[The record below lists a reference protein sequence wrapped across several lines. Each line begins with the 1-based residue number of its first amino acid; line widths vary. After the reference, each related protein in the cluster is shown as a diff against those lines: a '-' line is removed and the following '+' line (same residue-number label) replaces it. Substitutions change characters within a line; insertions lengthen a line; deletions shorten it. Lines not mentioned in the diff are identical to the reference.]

1 MKDVDNM
8 SDKTIEDELK
18 LARDECERLRREN
31 TRLRSLVESD
41 TQATIQIDVPN
52 SKPISNTPLIAPS
65 DLSAEDK
72 IALFRSLFKGREDI
86 YALRWESNKGK
97 SGYALACGNEWDRVL
112 CRKPQ
117 IKCSECPNSRFLPV
131 TDQAIHDHLSG
142 KKMIGLYP
150 LLQDE
155 TCWFLVIDFDKDGW
169 QEHVKAFLEV
179 CGKWNVPAAL
189 ERSQSGNGAHIWIFF
204 IDHVPAYLARK
215 LGCGL
220 ITQTMKERHELSLSS
235 YDRLFPAQDAMPK
248 GGFGNLIALPL
259 QGERRKRGN
268 SVFLDSKLN
277 PHPDQWCFLASVRKM
292 NYDEVNSTVRRLSDD
307 GEIIDVR
314 RSLTDESSDEDPWTI
329 PPSKKKEDE
338 LVLMGPLP
346 SSIKITLANMVY
358 IEKENLPSPILNR
371 LKKLAA
377 FQNPEFY
384 KAQAMR
390 ISTFGKPRIIGCAE
404 DFPKHIGLPRGCL
417 LDAVNLLKMYGIQ
430 TDCVD
435 EYVAGQPIKVKFI
448 GKLRPEQK
456 KAVRTLSDHEI
467 GILAAT
473 TAFGKTVVGAWMI
486 AKRKVNTL
494 ILVHR
499 QQLMDQWKERL
510 SVFLNMPAK
519 EIGLIGSG
527 KNKVSGKVDIAMLQS
542 LFRKGEVK
550 DLVQNYGHVIVDE
563 CHHISAFSFEQVMK
577 QVKAKYILGLTATP
591 LRKDG
596 HHPIIIMQCGP
607 IRYQVS
613 AKDAVK
619 SRPFEHVVKL
629 RYTDFS
635 MPGDN
640 KDFHISQYYSELAKD
655 PKRNELILN
664 DISAAI
670 SEGRNPL
677 ILTERTQHTD
687 YFAGRLREIGKDVIV
702 LKGGMGRKQRQ
713 AVFEQVRTAETKE
726 RVIIATGRYIGEGF
740 DDSRL
745 DTLFLAMPISWHGT
759 LQQYVGRL
767 HRIHDGKTVV
777 QVYDYV
783 DRNVPVLLKMS
794 EKRLKKYPAIGY
806 KIE

>member
-1 MKDVDNM
+1 MVNGSPEEK
-8 SDKTIEDELK
+8 LK
-18 LARDECERLRREN
+18 FLQDECERLRTEN
-31 TRLRSLVESD
+31 AHLRSLTESD
-41 TQATIQIDVPN
+41 GQATIQIEEPNRKPQVSEVPVPDN
-52 SKPISNTPLIAPS
+52 RSVEEKISLFR
-65 DLSAEDK
+65 
-72 IALFRSLFKGREDI
+72 ALFRGREDI

-97 SGYALACGNEWDRVL
+97 SGYAPACGNEWDRIL

-117 IKCSECPNSRFLPV
+117 IKCSECPNSKFLPV
-131 TDQAIHDHLSG
+131 TDQALHDHLSG

-169 QEHVKAFLEV
+169 QGHVKAFLDV
-179 CGKWNVPAAL
+179 CGKWNIPVAL

-204 IDHVPAYLARK
+204 TDPVPAYLARK

-220 ITQTMKERHELSLSS
+220 ITQTMRERHELSLSS
-235 YDRLFPAQDAMPK
+235 YDRLFPAQDTMPK

-268 SVFLDSKLN
+268 SIFLDSSLN
-277 PHPDQWCFLASVRKM
+277 PCSDQWGFLASIRKM
-292 NYDEVNSTVRRLSDD
+292 NYDEVSSTVRQLSED
-307 GEIIDVR
+307 GEIIDVKK
-314 RSLTDESSDEDPWTI
+314 SLTDETLDEDPWTI
-329 PPSKKKEDE
+329 PPSKKREED
-338 LVLMGPLP
+338 LVLTGPLP
-346 SSIKITLANMVY
+346 SAVKVTLANMVY
-358 IEKENLPSPILNR
+358 IEKEGLPAPLLNR

-404 DFPKHIGLPRGCL
+404 DFPKYIALPRGCFV
-417 LDAVNLLKMYGIQ
+417 DVANLLKTHGVQ
-430 TDCVD
+430 TDCTD
-435 EYVAGQPIKVKFI
+435 ECLAGKPIKVKFT
-448 GKLRPEQK
+448 GKLRPKQK
-456 KAVRTLSDHEI
+456 KAVKALTEHEI

-499 QQLMDQWKERL
+499 QQLMDQWKEKL
-510 SVFLNMPAK
+510 SVFLDIPIK
-519 EIGLIGSG
+519 EIGLVGSG

-550 DLVQNYGHVIVDE
+550 DLVQDYGHIIVDE

-577 QVKAKYILGLTATP
+577 QAKAKYVLGLTATP
-591 LRKDG
+591 IRKDG

-619 SRPFEHVVKL
+619 ERPFEHVVKL

-635 MPGDN
+635 MPVQD

-655 PKRNELILN
+655 PKRNEQILN
-664 DISAAI
+664 DIFVVMND
-670 SEGRNPL
+670 GRNPL
-677 ILTERTQHTD
+677 VLTERTQHTD
-687 YFAGRLREIGKDVIV
+687 YLADRLKSAGKDVIV

-713 AVFEQVRTAETKE
+713 AVFERIRVVETKE

-745 DTLFLAMPISWHGT
+745 DTLFLAMPISWQGT

-783 DRNVPVLLKMS
+783 DRNVPVLLRMS

>member
-1 MKDVDNM
+1 MA
-8 SDKTIEDELK
+8 DKSVQEQLS

-31 TRLRSLVESD
+31 ERLRSLVESD
-41 TQATIQIDVPN
+41 GQTAIQIEPPKSQSPASEVVVPDN
-52 SKPISNTPLIAPS
+52 R
-65 DLSAEDK
+65 SAEEK

-86 YALRWESNKGK
+86 YALRWESSKGK
-97 SGYALACGNEWDRVL
+97 SGYSPACGNEWDRVL

-117 IKCSECPNSRFLPV
+117 IKCSECPNSKFLPV
-131 TDQAIHDHLSG
+131 TDQAIFDHLSG
-142 KKMIGLYP
+142 KKMIGVYP

-155 TCWFLVIDFDKDGW
+155 TCWFLAIDFDKTGW
-169 QEHVKAFLEV
+169 EGHTKAFLKACE
-179 CGKWNVPAAL
+179 KWGVSAAL
-189 ERSQSGNGAHIWIFF
+189 ERSQSGNGAHVWIFF
-204 IDHVPAYLARK
+204 SDTIPAYLVRK

-220 ITQTMKERHELSLSS
+220 ITQTMKDRHEMSLSS
-235 YDRLFPAQDAMPK
+235 YDRLFPAQDTMPK

-268 SVFLDSKLN
+268 SVFLDSNLN
-277 PHPDQWCFLASVRKM
+277 PYADQWGFLASVRKM
-292 NYDEVNSTVRRLSDD
+292 RYDEVSAIVQRLSED
-307 GEIIDVR
+307 GDIIDVQ
-314 RSLTDESSDEDPWTI
+314 RSLTDETSSEDPWTI
-329 PPSKKKEDE
+329 PPSRKREDK
-338 LVLMGPLP
+338 LVLTGSLP
-346 SSIKITLANMVY
+346 SEVKVTLANLVY
-358 IEKENLPSPILNR
+358 IEKEGLPSPLLNR

-390 ISTFGKPRIIGCAE
+390 ISIFGKPRIIGCAE
-404 DFPKHIGLPRGCL
+404 DFPKHIALPRGCL
-417 LDAVNLLKMYGIQ
+417 ADAVSLLKTHGIQ
-430 TDCVD
+430 ANCAD
-435 EYVAGQPIKVKFI
+435 ERFAGKPIKFKFT
-448 GKLRPEQK
+448 GELRPEQK
-456 KAVRTLSDHEI
+456 KAVKALSEHEM
-467 GILAAT
+467 GILSAT

-486 AKRKVNTL
+486 AKRKTNTL
-494 ILVHR
+494 VLVHR

-510 SVFLNMPAK
+510 SVFLNIPVK
-519 EIGLIGSG
+519 EIGLVGSG
-527 KNKVSGKVDIAMLQS
+527 KSKVGGKVDIAMLQS

-550 DLVQNYGHVIVDE
+550 DLVQEYGQIIVDE

-577 QVKAKYILGLTATP
+577 QAKAKYILGLTATP

-607 IRYQVS
+607 IRHQVS
-613 AKDAVK
+613 TKDAVK

-629 RYTDFS
+629 RHTDFS
-635 MPGDN
+635 MPVQD
-640 KDFHISQYYSELAKD
+640 KDFHISQFYSELAKD
-655 PKRNELILN
+655 HKRNELILN
-664 DISAAI
+664 DIFAAMDV
-670 SEGRNPL
+670 GRNPL
-677 ILTERTQHTD
+677 VLTERTQHTD
-687 YFAGRLREIGKDVIV
+687 YLADRLKSAGKDVIV

-713 AVFEQVRTAETKE
+713 AVFEQVRAVETKE

-745 DTLFLAMPISWHGT
+745 DTLFLAMPISWQGT

-783 DRNVPVLLKMS
+783 DRNVPVLLRMS

>member
-1 MKDVDNM
+1 M
-8 SDKTIEDELK
+8 SDKAVEEQLK
-18 LARDECERLRREN
+18 LARDECEWLRREN
-31 TRLRSLVESD
+31 TRLRLLVQLD
-41 TQATIQIDVPN
+41 TQATIQINDPN
-52 SKPISNTPLIAPS
+52 SKPISDTLIAPS
-65 DLSAEDK
+65 DLLANDK

-97 SGYALACGNEWDRVL
+97 SGYAPACGNEWDRVL
-112 CRKPQ
+112 CHKPQ
-117 IKCSECPNSRFLPV
+117 IKCSECPNSKFLPII
-131 TDQAIHDHLSG
+131 DQAIHDHLSG

-155 TCWFLVIDFDKDGW
+155 TCWFLAIDFDKDGW
-169 QEHVKAFLEV
+169 QGHVKAFLDI
-179 CGKWNVPAAL
+179 CGKWDIPAAL

-204 IDHVPAYLARK
+204 TDPVPAYLARK

-235 YDRLFPAQDAMPK
+235 YDRLFPAQDTMPK

-259 QGERRKRGN
+259 QGGRRKRGN
-268 SVFLDSKLN
+268 SVFLGLDLN
-277 PHPDQWCFLASVRKM
+277 PHPDQWRFLTSIRKM
-292 NYDEVNSTVRRLSDD
+292 NYDEVNSAVRRLSED
-307 GEIIDVR
+307 GEIIDVK
-314 RSLTDESSDEDPWTI
+314 RSLTDETSDEDPWTI
-329 PPSKKKEDE
+329 PLSKKKEDK
-338 LVLMGPLP
+338 LILTGPLP
-346 SSIKITLANMVY
+346 SSVKITLANMVY
-358 IEKENLPSPILNR
+358 IEKENLPSPLLNR

-404 DFPKHIGLPRGCL
+404 DFPKHIGLPRGCFV
-417 LDAVNLLKMYGIQ
+417 DAVNLLKFHGVQ
-430 TDCVD
+430 TNCADECV
-435 EYVAGQPIKVKFI
+435 VGKPIKVKFT
-448 GKLRPEQK
+448 GKLRPGQK
-456 KAVRTLSDHEI
+456 KAVKALSDHEI

-510 SVFLNMPAK
+510 SVFLNIPVK

-527 KNKVSGKVDIAMLQS
+527 KSKVTGKVDIAMLQS

-550 DLVQNYGHVIVDE
+550 DFVQDYGQIIVDE

-577 QVKAKYILGLTATP
+577 QVKAKYVLGLTATP

-613 AKDAVK
+613 SRDAAKE
-619 SRPFEHVVKL
+619 RPFEHLVKL
-629 RYTDFS
+629 RYTDFV
-635 MPGDN
+635 MPGHN
-640 KDFHISQYYSELAKD
+640 KDFHISQFYSELAKD

-664 DISAAI
+664 DVSAAM

-687 YFAGRLREIGKDVIV
+687 YFADRLREAGKNVIV

-713 AVFEQVRTAETKE
+713 AVFEKVRATETKE

-767 HRIHDGKTVV
+767 HRIHDGKTIV

-794 EKRLKKYPAIGY
+794 EKRLKKYPVIGY
-806 KIE
+806 KVQ